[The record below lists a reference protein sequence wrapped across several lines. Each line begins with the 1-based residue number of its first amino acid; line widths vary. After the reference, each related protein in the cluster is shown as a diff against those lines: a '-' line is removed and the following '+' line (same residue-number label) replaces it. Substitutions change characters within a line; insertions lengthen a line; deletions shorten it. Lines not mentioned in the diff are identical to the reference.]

1 MVYILKLFALTLFV
15 VSVIMLIEVFRTD
28 NENNSEND
36 KEKK

>member
-28 NENNSEND
+28 NENDSEND